1 MKKKLRLLL
10 FPILL
15 TSLLSACGTGGGND
29 PAKQS
34 TLDAISASVRETAT
48 AQAGG
53 QLNPNAAIETAHA
66 LATAQDESFLATQAA
81 GSVLSDEAR
90 AATASAEAPIIAELP
105 KYGVDPSAGRVG
117 WIHPPETLEVEGF
130 MQYDYINYFLATLA
144 GDFVIS
150 ADITWDAIGSESS
163 CGFVMRSDGNEAA
176 MNTYLATISRVAS
189 GHFLFLTIARGE
201 MVTGQVI
208 YANGRDPA
216 FDWQN
221 DATNRLTVVGRVDH
235 FWIYT
240 NGTLI
245 GEVDPS
251 EPPKLNLPPEPEPP
265 ADTSNLEA
273 MAEFAL
279 RQAEYDREAQQ
290 VTAEYRS
297 RLRALENADT
307 NFERGFMAL
316 VALSRAGTKA
326 TCQFDNAWLW
336 LIE

>member
-1 MKKKLRLLL
+1 MKKNFWFILSLIL
-10 FPILL
+10 FII
-15 TSLLSACGTGGGND
+15 LLSACGTDSGND

-34 TLDAISASVRETAT
+34 TLDAISASVRGTAT

-53 QLNPNAAIETAHA
+53 QLNPNAAIETAQA
-66 LATAQDESFLATQAA
+66 LATVQEESFAATQAA
-81 GSVLSDEAR
+81 GSVLSDEAK
-90 AATASAEAPIIAELP
+90 AATASAEAPIIAELS

-130 MQYDYINYFLATLA
+130 MQYDYVNYFLATLA
-144 GDFVIS
+144 SDFVIS

-163 CGFVMRSDGNEAA
+163 CGFVMRSDGNKDA

-189 GHFLFLTIARGE
+189 GHFLFLTIAKGE
-201 MVTGQVI
+201 MVTGQVM
-208 YANGRDPA
+208 YAGGRDPA

-221 DATNRLTVVGRVDH
+221 GATNILTVVGRADH

-251 EPPKLNLPPEPEPP
+251 EPPKLNLPPEPEKP
-265 ADTSNLEA
+265 ADTSNAEA
-273 MAEFAL
+273 MAEYAL
-279 RQAEYDREAQQ
+279 KQADYDKEVQQ

-307 NFERGFMAL
+307 TFERGFMAL
-316 VALSRAGTKA
+316 VALSRAGGKA

>member
-1 MKKKLRLLL
+1 MKKVLGSITASV
-10 FPILL
+10 ILIG
-15 TSLLSACGTGGGND
+15 LLSACGAGGGND

-34 TLDAISASVRETAT
+34 TLDAISASVRGTAT
-48 AQAGG
+48 AQAGFE
-53 QLNPNAAIETAHA
+53 QNPAASIETAHA
-66 LATAQDESFLATQAA
+66 LATAQVESFLATQAA

-90 AATASAEAPIIAELP
+90 AATASAEAPILAELS

-130 MQYDYINYFLATLA
+130 MQYDYVNYFLATLA
-144 GDFVIS
+144 SDFVIS

-163 CGFVMRSDGNEAA
+163 CGFVMRSDGNENA

-189 GHFLFLTIARGE
+189 GHFLFLTIAEGE
-201 MVTGQVI
+201 IVTGQVM
-208 YANGRDPA
+208 YAGGRDPA

-221 DATNRLTVVGRVDH
+221 GATNRLTVVGRGDR

-245 GEVDPS
+245 GEVDPG
-251 EPPKLNLPPEPEPP
+251 EPPQLVLPPAPEQP

-279 RQAEYDREAQQ
+279 RQAEYDREVAQ
-290 VTAEYRS
+290 VTAEYRA
-297 RLRALENADT
+297 RQRALENADT
-307 NFERGFMAL
+307 SFERGFMAL